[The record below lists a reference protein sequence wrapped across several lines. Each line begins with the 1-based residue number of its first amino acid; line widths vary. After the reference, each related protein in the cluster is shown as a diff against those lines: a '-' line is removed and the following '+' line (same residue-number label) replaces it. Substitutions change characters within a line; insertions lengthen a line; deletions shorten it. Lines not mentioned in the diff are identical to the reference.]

1 VNIVGTELDVRSCL
15 PSSSDPSSSTPLI
28 NQGLGSTE
36 VMFERWKDHFDYA
49 YHEEVNSM
57 IAITVHPQCIGRAHL
72 FKMFERFIEYVVGQD
87 GVWMTTLSD
96 IYDTWVEG

>member
-1 VNIVGTELDVRSCL
+1 
-15 PSSSDPSSSTPLI
+15 
-28 NQGLGSTE
+28 
-36 VMFERWKDHFDYA
+36 MFERWKDHFDYA